1 MAYTIVQKFISQN
14 RSGKTL
20 NAKGTVLHETATPG
34 ASDENEFNYF
44 NSGYRGASA
53 HAFVDYDSITQTVPW
68 NEQSWHAGSTA
79 NKSYIGIEL
88 CNYPDA
94 AKFNEVWKRAVW
106 LFAYVHVNIIKVTT
120 INKDTLMSHA
130 EVSQKWGETDH
141 NDPIAYFGQF
151 GKTVDNFRSEVQS
164 EINRMLN
171 VPENNGDPKV
181 VQLQANLNRLKIT
194 DYGNNVLAEDGRLGP
209 KTKASITKFQSITG
223 IAQDGSMGP
232 ISTSVLNQILAKPVL
247 RYGAQGYAV
256 RYVQFRI
263 GSAIDGKFGPNT
275 RNAVIAFQAKNGLV
289 QDGVVGPKT
298 WAKLIG

>member
-1 MAYTIVQKFISQN
+1 M
-14 RSGKTL
+14 
-20 NAKGTVLHETATPG
+20 
-34 ASDENEFNYF
+34 
-44 NSGYRGASA
+44 
-53 HAFVDYDSITQTVPW
+53 
-68 NEQSWHAGSTA
+68 
-79 NKSYIGIEL
+79 
-88 CNYPDA
+88 
-94 AKFNEVWKRAVW
+94 
-106 LFAYVHVNIIKVTT
+106 NIIKVTT

-151 GKTVDNFRSEVQS
+151 GKTVDNFRSEVQA

-194 DYGNNVLAEDGRLGP
+194 DYESNALAEDGRLGP

-232 ISTSVLNQILAKPVL
+232 ISTGVLNQILAKPVL

-256 RYVQFRI
+256 RYVQFRV

-275 RNAVIAFQAKNGLV
+275 RNAVIAFQAKNGLA